1 MIIPDINLLIYA
13 HNAADP
19 QHSAAKEWWENCIN
33 NSEPVGLPWIV
44 MSGFIRLMTHP
55 RILENPMP
63 TTDATACVRSWLDQA
78 SVIILEPSKNFPV
91 IFFNFLEDL
100 GSAGNLT
107 TDAHIA
113 ALAVEK
119 QAEVHSCDS
128 DFARFSGL
136 SWKNPIV

>member
-1 MIIPDINLLIYA
+1 MIVPDINLLVYA

-19 QHSAAKEWWENCIN
+19 QHSAAKKWWENCIN
-33 NSEPVGLPWIV
+33 HSEPVGMPWIV
-44 MSGFIRLMTHP
+44 MSGFIRIMTHP
-55 RILENPMP
+55 RILESPMP
-63 TTDATACVRSWLDQA
+63 TTDATACVKTWLNQA
-78 SVIILEPSKNFPV
+78 SVIVLEPGKRFPT

-119 QAEVHSCDS
+119 QAEVHSGDA

-136 SWKNPIV
+136 SWKNPIT

>member
-13 HNAADP
+13 HHSADP
-19 QHSAAKEWWENCIN
+19 QHAAAKKWWEDCIN

-55 RILENPMP
+55 RILEKPMP

-78 SVIILEPSKNFPV
+78 SVITLEPGTRFPN

-107 TDAHIA
+107 TDAQIA

-128 DFARFSGL
+128 DFARFAGL
-136 SWKNPIV
+136 SWKNPIA